1 MIQYEKGLSK
11 EDRSKYTMRLVTL
24 HGILANEEDIEY
36 KHEIWTNTSKSVLNK
51 IKGLV
56 TGNQHC
62 GTAACALG
70 HAILYRDRFPGMV
83 VHEHSP
89 EVQRILGIAPQAPL
103 DSIPSIT
110 SVLVHTSIF
119 SAVMVTTNPPKKSLA
134 KTRWSELSTISKRAW
149 AARWSKVKPLLL
161 LRHEP
166 GQRPAALYHYGYYQ

>member
-89 EVQRILGIAPQAPL
+89 EVQRILGIAPASPAGF
-103 DSIPSIT
+103 DTFNYFGPGAYK
-110 SVLVHTSIF
+110 HIF
-119 SAVMVTTNPPKKSLA
+119 SSDGYNKPAEEVTREDAMERIVDYIEKGLGCALVEGEAPAVA
-134 KTRWSELSTISKRAW
+134 
-149 AARWSKVKPLLL
+149 
-161 LRHEP
+161 
-166 GQRPAALYHYGYYQ
+166 PA